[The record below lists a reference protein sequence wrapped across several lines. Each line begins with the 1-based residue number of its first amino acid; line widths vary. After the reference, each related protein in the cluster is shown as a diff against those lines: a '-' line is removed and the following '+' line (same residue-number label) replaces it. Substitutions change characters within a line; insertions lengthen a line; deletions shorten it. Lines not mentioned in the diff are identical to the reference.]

1 MDTGE
6 IFVQVALLAY
16 VLSQFTDALV
26 KPFIAAINM
35 ALRSFTA
42 DGQEAHTVRMQA
54 LTLLIDLWPLYA
66 TTGVGVLVAQY
77 TELTLSPVFP
87 NPAVGRLLTDLAI
100 GLGPSFVHDL
110 KPKGEPSTI

>member
-6 IFVQVALLAY
+6 IFLQVALLAY

-35 ALRSFTA
+35 ALRSFTVVA
-42 DGQEAHTVRMQA
+42 EEGQAMRTQA

-77 TELTLSPVFP
+77 TELNLFPVFP

-110 KPKGEPSTI
+110 KPKGV